1 MNCIHFNECI
11 TDIANTI
18 TCNICNHHLH
28 FTCLNNYGLTTHAWN
43 STKPSKISIE
53 LLNSNLIKFQFKNCK
68 DNTYVNNTDKSNSN
82 SYSESND
89 CIINKLDKLQI
100 DLNNLN
106 SQFPSYSSSSN
117 NSTILNS
124 ISNAISTLPDT
135 LNKSTSK
142 SFSDIVKSTYSYT
155 YCFKNNP

>member
-1 MNCIHFNECI
+1 MII
-11 TDIANTI
+11 
-18 TCNICNHHLH
+18 
-28 FTCLNNYGLTTHAWN
+28 
-43 STKPSKISIE
+43 
-53 LLNSNLIKFQFKNCK
+53 FQCKNCK

-82 SYSESND
+82 SYSESNE

-106 SQFPSYSSSSN
+106 SQFSSYSSSSN

-135 LNKSTSK
+135 LNKSIYT
-142 SFSDIVKSTYSYT
+142 SFSDIVKSTLPIYIPTASKTTPNIHLCSSQPSVIIENISPRNRNLTYINSLFKQLELDPNTITEYS
-155 YCFKNNP
+155 FISH